1 MTTTNLAEF
10 GNIEREE
17 AGNLLT
23 AYSRNRNVCPYFENT
38 GVQVMMN
45 TYSGNVFLT
54 DENFNVL
61 MLNGD
66 NLEGFYNSPY
76 SGHEGFFEELV
87 DEWNESWDEEDSKWL
102 YQLAK
107 DLNKIDNLS
116 NELITL
122 IKTDFAIYKLNQNI

>member
-17 AGNLLT
+17 AGKLLT
-23 AYSRNRNVCPYFENT
+23 AYSRNRNVCPYFEDR

-87 DEWNESWDEEDSKWL
+87 EEWNEDWEKEDSEWL

-107 DLNKIDNLS
+107 DLNEIDELP
-116 NELITL
+116 NELLTL
-122 IKTDFAIYKLNQNI
+122 LNK

>member
-17 AGNLLT
+17 AGKLLT
-23 AYSRNRNVCPYFENT
+23 AYSRNPNVCPYFEDN

-54 DENFNVL
+54 DENYNVL

-66 NLEGFYNSPY
+66 KLEGFYNSPY
-76 SGHEGFFEELV
+76 EGHEGFFEELV
-87 DEWNESWDEEDSKWL
+87 EEWNEDWHKEDSEWL

-107 DLNKIDNLS
+107 DLNKIDKLP
-116 NELITL
+116 NELLTL
-122 IKTDFAIYKLNQNI
+122 LNK

>member
-1 MTTTNLAEF
+1 
-10 GNIEREE
+10 
-17 AGNLLT
+17 
-23 AYSRNRNVCPYFENT
+23 
-38 GVQVMMN
+38 MN

-76 SGHEGFFEELV
+76 SGHEGFFEELIE
-87 DEWNESWDEEDSKWL
+87 EWNEDWDKEDSEWL

-107 DLNKIDNLS
+107 DLNAIDKLP
-116 NELITL
+116 NELLTL
-122 IKTDFAIYKLNQNI
+122 LNK

>member
-17 AGNLLT
+17 AGKLLT
-23 AYSRNRNVCPYFENT
+23 AYSRNRNVCPYFQDR

-54 DENFNVL
+54 DENYNVL
-61 MLNGD
+61 MLNGN

-76 SGHEGFFEELV
+76 EGHEGFFEELV
-87 DEWNESWDEEDSKWL
+87 EEWNEDWHQEDSEWL

-107 DLNKIDNLS
+107 DLNEIDELP
-116 NELITL
+116 NELLTL
-122 IKTDFAIYKLNQNI
+122 LNK

>member
-17 AGNLLT
+17 AGKLLT
-23 AYSRNRNVCPYFENT
+23 AYSRNRNVCPYFENKE
-38 GVQVMMN
+38 VQVMMN

-76 SGHEGFFEELV
+76 SGHEGFFEELIE
-87 DEWNESWDEEDSKWL
+87 EWNEDWDKEDSEWL

-107 DLNKIDNLS
+107 DLNAIDKLP
-116 NELITL
+116 NELL
-122 IKTDFAIYKLNQNI
+122 KLLNK